1 MDRSA
6 VGEYLRARREVLTPA
21 DVGLPA
27 GGRRRVQGL
36 RRSEVAMLAGI
47 SPDYYLRLEQGRD
60 GPPSDQVLNALGRA
74 LRLDDQGL
82 EYLHRLAHP
91 VHGHVE
97 RSSDHR
103 VDDALLRLMALW
115 TRTPAVVI
123 DGCMDVLVSNPLAA
137 ALAPGIF
144 EPGGNLVLAIFEPL
158 SRQAAPNWEELAGR
172 TVASLRLG
180 ADPDDP
186 RLHDIVGE
194 LSADADFSRLWA
206 RHDVQAFTTGTTT
219 HYVAGIGFVELRFQ
233 NLAVPGRSGLVL
245 TTYFADEGSP
255 GERALAHL
263 AEQIDRGITVP
274 AVSELPVDHRLEVG

>member
-1 MDRSA
+1 MTRTA
-6 VGEYLRARREVLTPA
+6 VGEFLRAHREGTSPA
-21 DVGLPA
+21 DVGLPSDD
-27 GGRRRVQGL
+27 RRRVRGL
-36 RRSEVAMLAGI
+36 RRTEVATLAGI

-74 LRLDDQGL
+74 LLLDDESL

-91 VHGHVE
+91 MPPHLRLGHD
-97 RSSDHR
+97 SL
-103 VDDALLRLMALW
+103 VDESLLRLMALW

-123 DGCMDVLVSNPLAA
+123 DGCMDVLVANPLAA

-144 EPGGNLVLAIFEPL
+144 EPGGNLVLSVFEPL
-158 SRQAAPNWEELAGR
+158 SRQAAPDWESLAGQ

-194 LSADADFSRLWA
+194 LSHDPDFSRLWA
-206 RHDVQAFTTGTTT
+206 RHDVRAFTTGTTT
-219 HYVAGIGFVELRFQ
+219 HYVAGVGFIELRFQ

-255 GERALAHL
+255 GEQALAHL
-263 AEQIDRGITVP
+263 AGQVELGVAVP
-274 AVSELPVDHRLEVG
+274 QVRELPVGDRSQSD

>member
-1 MDRSA
+1 M
-6 VGEYLRARREVLTPA
+6 TPA
-21 DVGLPA
+21 DVGLPSND
-27 GGRRRVQGL
+27 RRRVQGL

-74 LRLDDQGL
+74 LKLDDESL
-82 EYLHRLAHP
+82 EYLHRLAHS
-91 VHGHVE
+91 VQGQVKHAHD
-97 RSSDHR
+97 SR
-103 VDDALLRLMALW
+103 VDEALLRLMALW
-115 TRTPAVVI
+115 TRTPAVVM

-144 EPGGNLVLAIFEPL
+144 EPGGNLVLAVFEPL
-158 SRQAAPNWEELAGR
+158 SRQSAPDWETLAGQ
-172 TVASLRLG
+172 TVGSLRLG

-194 LSADADFSRLWA
+194 LSADPDFSRLWA
-206 RHDVQAFTTGTTT
+206 RHDVQVFTTGTTT
-219 HYVAGIGFVELRFQ
+219 HYVADVGFIDLHFQ

-263 AEQIDRGITVP
+263 SAQIDRGITVP
-274 AVSELPVDHRLEVG
+274 AVSELPVDHRRETD

>member
-1 MDRSA
+1 
-6 VGEYLRARREVLTPA
+6 
-21 DVGLPA
+21 
-27 GGRRRVQGL
+27 
-36 RRSEVAMLAGI
+36 MLAGI

-97 RSSDHR
+97 HSSDGR

-115 TRTPAVVI
+115 TSTPAVVI
-123 DGCMDVLVSNPLAA
+123 DRCMDVVVSNRLAA

-144 EPGGNLVLAIFEPL
+144 EPGGNLVLAIFEPP
-158 SRQAAPNWEELAGR
+158 SRQSAPDWEELAGR
-172 TVASLRLG
+172 TVASLRLD

-194 LSADADFSRLWA
+194 LSGDPDFSRLWA
-206 RHDVQAFTTGTTT
+206 RHDVQTFTTGTTT
-219 HYVAGIGFVELRFQ
+219 HYVAGFGFVELRFQ

-263 AEQIDRGITVP
+263 AEQIGHGIAVP
-274 AVSELPVDHRLEVG
+274 AGSGLPGEQRLEAG